1 MDEGLPMPVPEVRRG
16 PRKVVIRFA
25 DTLLRD
31 ALASW
36 VDSLPGY
43 RLAGAVE
50 NGPALVQLCAA
61 QSPDVAVVQIGSAAT
76 DELNLLAG
84 LRGVRPVP
92 HVVGLHHALDPR
104 SLLRL
109 HRAGAH
115 QLVSSRFGL
124 AALRAA
130 LGEVAAEDGERPV
143 TSRLTG
149 RELEILMLI
158 SAGCSAAEVAKALQ
172 ISPYTVTNHMR
183 RVFAKLDVHSRSQA
197 AAEMARL
204 GLPHSNNGHRPDP
217 VAGRAG
223 PLRDQVSH
231 IVARNRLGNGPEVS
245 VLVNPTDSAWLAGAR
260 SEKVVVLS
268 EEHASRS
275 EVAAAL
281 SRGARAV
288 LTEEELA
295 ARLPAAISLVRAGYL
310 VADNDVVRGL
320 IVGALSASP
329 PPTLTPRE
337 KDILESVAL
346 GHSVRQTAQS
356 LGIAIKTVQSE
367 QRQLFSKLGA
377 RNRLH
382 ALAQARELRLV
393 DR

>member
-1 MDEGLPMPVPEVRRG
+1 MPVPEVRRG
-16 PRKVVIRFA
+16 PRKVVIRFVDA
-25 DTLLRD
+25 LLRD
-31 ALASW
+31 TLASW

-43 RLAGAVE
+43 RVAGAVE
-50 NGPALVQLCAA
+50 NGAALVQLCAA
-61 QSPDVAVVQIGSAAT
+61 QSPDVAVVQIGSAET
-76 DELNLLAG
+76 DELSVLAG
-84 LRGVRPVP
+84 LRGVRPIP

-130 LGEVAAEDGERPV
+130 LGETEADEGERPV
-143 TSRLTG
+143 NGRLSG
-149 RELEILMLI
+149 RELEILALI
-158 SAGCSAAEVAKALQ
+158 SAGCSAAEVAQALQ
-172 ISPYTVTNHMR
+172 ISPHTVTNHMR
-183 RVFAKLDVHSRSQA
+183 RIFAKLDVHSRIQA

-204 GLPHSNNGHRPDP
+204 GLLRPANGHRQEP
-217 VAGRAG
+217 VHGRVG
-223 PLRDQVSH
+223 PLRDQVSQ
-231 IVARNRLGNGPEVS
+231 IVARNRLGGAPEVS
-245 VLVNPTDSAWLAGAR
+245 VLVNPTDSAWLAGAAR
-260 SEKVVVLS
+260 TEKVVVLS
-268 EEHASRS
+268 QEHASRS
-275 EVAAAL
+275 AVAEAL
-281 SRGARAV
+281 TRGARAV

-295 ARLPAAISLVRAGYL
+295 ARLPAAIALVRAGYL
-310 VADNDVVRGL
+310 VAANDVVRGL
-320 IVGALSASP
+320 IAGSLSSSP

-337 KDILESVAL
+337 RDILESVAL

-382 ALAQARELRLV
+382 ALAQARELGLV
-393 DR
+393 EP

>member
-1 MDEGLPMPVPEVRRG
+1 
-16 PRKVVIRFA
+16 
-25 DTLLRD
+25 
-31 ALASW
+31 
-36 VDSLPGY
+36 
-43 RLAGAVE
+43 
-50 NGPALVQLCAA
+50 
-61 QSPDVAVVQIGSAAT
+61 VVQVGAAET
-76 DELNLLAG
+76 DELSLLAG
-84 LRGVRPVP
+84 LRGVRPAP

-124 AALRAA
+124 AALRVA
-130 LGEVAAEDGERPV
+130 LDETGTGNERPP
-143 TSRLTG
+143 TSRLSG
-149 RELEILMLI
+149 RELEILALT
-158 SAGCSAAEVAKALQ
+158 SAGCSAAEAAQALQ
-172 ISPYTVTNHMR
+172 ISPHTVTNHLR
-183 RVFAKLDVHSRSQA
+183 RIFAKLDVHSRIQA

-204 GLPHSNNGHRPDP
+204 GWPRPTNGHQQHP

-223 PLRDQVSH
+223 TLRDQVSQ
-231 IVARNRLGNGPEVS
+231 IVARNRADAGPEIS
-245 VLVNPTDSAWLAGAR
+245 VLVNPTGSAWLAGSAR

-268 EEHASRS
+268 QAHPSRI
-275 EVAAAL
+275 EVADAL

-288 LTEEELA
+288 LSDEELA
-295 ARLPAAISLVRAGYL
+295 VRLPAAISLVRAGYL
-310 VADNDVVRGL
+310 VATNDVVRGL
-320 IVGALSASP
+320 IAGALSANP

-382 ALAQARELRLV
+382 ALAQARELGLV
-393 DR
+393 DP

>member
-1 MDEGLPMPVPEVRRG
+1 
-16 PRKVVIRFA
+16 
-25 DTLLRD
+25 
-31 ALASW
+31 
-36 VDSLPGY
+36 
-43 RLAGAVE
+43 
-50 NGPALVQLCAA
+50 
-61 QSPDVAVVQIGSAAT
+61 
-76 DELNLLAG
+76 
-84 LRGVRPVP
+84 
-92 HVVGLHHALDPR
+92 
-104 SLLRL
+104 
-109 HRAGAH
+109 
-115 QLVSSRFGL
+115 
-124 AALRAA
+124 
-130 LGEVAAEDGERPV
+130 
-143 TSRLTG
+143 
-149 RELEILMLI
+149 
-158 SAGCSAAEVAKALQ
+158 
-172 ISPYTVTNHMR
+172 
-183 RVFAKLDVHSRSQA
+183 
-197 AAEMARL
+197 
-204 GLPHSNNGHRPDP
+204 
-217 VAGRAG
+217 
-223 PLRDQVSH
+223 
-231 IVARNRLGNGPEVS
+231 

-320 IVGALSASP
+320 IAGALSASP